1 MFKLTDIAYDET
13 TAFNNLQQLVPLRN
27 KRVLEVG
34 GNMPEDLIRKSYVQ
48 EWVAIDPIRRH
59 IVSDDGLYTCIKT
72 DLLNSDLQKSYF
84 DVVFSSNAFE
94 HINNF
99 KQCLSFLF
107 DCLKPGGKLFAH
119 FGPIWSAPDGHHLED
134 VKLTDETIINF
145 WENNIIP
152 EWFHLIYNK
161 KELTDILMQ
170 IYDERD
176 ARIISSYIYDDK
188 NVNRLFF
195 KDYITSFI
203 ECGFKIKLLKTTDEI
218 DYKMDRTIKPID
230 LCEANKILKNKYGN
244 DDYSCRDIIVFL
256 ER

>member
-145 WENNIIP
+145 GKTILSLNGFILFII
-152 EWFHLIYNK
+152 
-161 KELTDILMQ
+161 
-170 IYDERD
+170 R
-176 ARIISSYIYDDK
+176 K
-188 NVNRLFF
+188 N
-195 KDYITSFI
+195 
-203 ECGFKIKLLKTTDEI
+203 
-218 DYKMDRTIKPID
+218 
-230 LCEANKILKNKYGN
+230 
-244 DDYSCRDIIVFL
+244 
-256 ER
+256 